1 MLSNKIKD
9 STLETLERRPVSSSA
24 LSFFNVTLESKLKSP
39 KTIDPPQRS
48 AHIST
53 SHGSDLSTV
62 DWVVKRQHWSLI
74 LFFVSYVYTILCSFF
89 PRLPSD
95 HLGLHQVHQQ
105 FSSPLCPA
113 CIMPKRREHQASGG
127 ARRAVEW
134 LEAVKSHVENSVDVE
149 SVREMT
155 TTRMAGDSC
164 MRKTL

>member
-39 KTIDPPQRS
+39 KTIDPPRRC

-74 LFFVSYVYTILCSFF
+74 FLSLVYIHNSVFIFSTFTFGSLGTSSSSSTILFSTSSSMHHAEEKRTSSIRRSKTSSRVIRGRKKPC
-89 PRLPSD
+89 RERRQRRIGAGNDNDSD
-95 HLGLHQVHQQ
+95 GRWFLH
-105 FSSPLCPA
+105 A
-113 CIMPKRREHQASGG
+113 
-127 ARRAVEW
+127 
-134 LEAVKSHVENSVDVE
+134 
-149 SVREMT
+149 
-155 TTRMAGDSC
+155 
-164 MRKTL
+164 